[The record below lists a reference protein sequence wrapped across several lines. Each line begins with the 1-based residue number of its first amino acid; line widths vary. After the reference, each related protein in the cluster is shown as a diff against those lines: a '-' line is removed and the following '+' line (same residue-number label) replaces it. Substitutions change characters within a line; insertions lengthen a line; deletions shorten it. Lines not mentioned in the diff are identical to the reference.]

1 MSATISEPSFVAVN
15 AAVLT
20 GTVVAVPPPSF
31 LPQESPEPSSPP
43 AFVAPKKRDLND
55 GRKWLAVLLLI
66 TAAGGTTAVVLNP
79 ALRPS
84 SVAFSSLSTVRD
96 ETPVEV
102 PPPPVSAESTPT
114 VTVKEIVAVP
124 SVPIAPSPAIDNPRP
139 SPADD
144 GHLLWQ
150 SALNAESH
158 RDFETA
164 VKLYE
169 RLESLPNTQWP
180 PGLHTRLALARQEL
194 VAGLR

>member
-20 GTVVAVPPPSF
+20 GTVVTVPPPSM
-31 LPQESPEPSSPP
+31 LPQENPPPSSPP
-43 AFVAPKKRDLND
+43 AFLSPKKRDLND
-55 GRKWLAVLLLI
+55 GRKWLTVLLLI
-66 TAAGGTTAVVLNP
+66 TAVGGTITVVLNP

-84 SVAFSSLSTVRD
+84 TIALSSVSPVQNRPPAELA
-96 ETPVEV
+96 TPAVL
-102 PPPPVSAESTPT
+102 PPSTPA
-114 VTVKEIVAVP
+114 VTAIAAAPVAP
-124 SVPIAPSPAIDNPRP
+124 PAPAPPIDNPRP

-144 GHLLWQ
+144 GHYLWQ

-180 PGLHTRLALARQEL
+180 PGLHTRLQLARQEL